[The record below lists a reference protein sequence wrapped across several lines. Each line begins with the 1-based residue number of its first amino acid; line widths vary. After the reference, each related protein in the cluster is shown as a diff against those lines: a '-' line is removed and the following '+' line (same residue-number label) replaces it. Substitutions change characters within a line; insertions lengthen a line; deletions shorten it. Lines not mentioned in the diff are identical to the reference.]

1 MDDIDEMKRGE
12 NPQAIGSEREE
23 RGEKEK
29 NLKQENTELHEYEEE
44 DNEYISLS
52 PWSEEDIEIEKMK
65 KEISEFEEITR
76 DNKKLPKWKGED
88 IEDFKDSIIRKRDE
102 LPKY

>member
-1 MDDIDEMKRGE
+1 MKRCE

-29 NLKQENTELHEYEEE
+29 NLKQENTELHESEEGNG

-52 PWSEEDIEIEKMK
+52 PWGEEDIEIEKMK
-65 KEISEFEEITR
+65 KKIDELEEIKR
-76 DNKKLPKWKGED
+76 DNEKLLTWKGRY
-88 IEDFKDSIIRKRDE
+88 IEDYKDAVIRTTCNKH
-102 LPKY
+102 